1 MKVIIKAF
9 RLISRQ
15 IDRFF
20 NHQFVEDFAMIMEIL
35 GRCSI

>member
-1 MKVIIKAF
+1 MKVIIKTF

-20 NHQFVEDFAMIMEIL
+20 NHQLVEDFAMMMEIF